1 METSVTQPELVQK
14 EKSARIQSLDILRGI
29 VMVLMAIDHVRVY
42 SGLPPGGPTAGIFLT
57 RWITH
62 FCAPSFV
69 FLAGTSAF
77 LYGMRVQNKSSLAIF
92 LLTRGLILVVLELTI
107 IRFFWR
113 FSVDYSQFVL
123 AGVIWMLGWC
133 MVILA
138 VLVWLR
144 PLTLAMFGLLI
155 IFAQQIFAFI
165 PKALPAIGSLW
176 EFIYPAKFEAAFG
189 MTVLYV
195 LVPWIGVMCVGYAF
209 GEIMVMSSERREKF
223 CLWIGGSATALWLIV
238 GTIVA
243 LNQSVSDDAP
253 PFIFRLLNQQ
263 KYPASQLYLLMTLG
277 PLIVL
282 IPTAEKM
289 SGAAADF
296 FRVIGRVPLF
306 YYLLH
311 IPLIHLT
318 AFAVQ
323 LITTGSIN
331 QEWFVNAPYVFMPEE
346 NRWRLGMLYAVF
358 VVDVAILYFA
368 CRWYST
374 YKLNHPDNP
383 VLKYI

>member
-77 LYGMRVQNKSSLAIF
+77 LYGMRVKNKSSLAMF
-92 LLTRGLILVVLELTI
+92 LLTRGLILVILELTI
-107 IRFFWR
+107 IRFFWT

-138 VLVWLR
+138 ALVWLR
-144 PLTLAMFGLLI
+144 PLTLAMFGLFI
-155 IFAQQIFAFI
+155 IFAQQLFAFV
-165 PKALPAIGSLW
+165 PKAIPAIGSLW

-209 GEIMVMSSERREKF
+209 GEIMVMSSERRKKF

-243 LNQSVSDDAP
+243 LNQPVSDDAP

-277 PLIVL
+277 PLIGL

-289 SGAAADF
+289 RGTVADF
-296 FRVIGRVPLF
+296 FKVIGRVPLF

-323 LITTGSIN
+323 LMTTGSIN
-331 QEWFVNAPYVFMPEE
+331 QEWFMNAPYVFMPEE
-346 NRWRLGMLYAVF
+346 NRWSLGMLYAVF

-374 YKLNHPDNP
+374 YKLNHPENP

>member
-107 IRFFWR
+107 IRFFWT

-138 VLVWLR
+138 TLVWLR
-144 PLTLAMFGLLI
+144 PLTLAMFGLFI

-165 PKALPAIGSLW
+165 PKAIPAIGSLW

-223 CLWIGGSATALWLIV
+223 CHWIGASATALWLIV

-346 NRWRLGMLYAVF
+346 NRWSLGMLYAVF